1 MIKKFWLLVV
11 ISFIF
16 VFVSCSLINTGNNN
30 NTSEP
35 VSSSYPDSVVYKIK
49 LSNGTY
55 LCSSFNV
62 STTDAGISLALND
75 VYSMTSDGK
84 ITWIAK
90 ENVISA
96 VTIEKISK

>member
-1 MIKKFWLLVV
+1 MIKIICLLVA
-11 ISFIF
+11 ISCIF
-16 VFVSCSLINTGNNN
+16 VFGSCSLINTSSNT
-30 NTSEP
+30 TSEP

>member
-1 MIKKFWLLVV
+1 MKKILYSLVA

-16 VFVSCSLINTGNNN
+16 LLGSCSLINTSSTT
-30 NTSEP
+30 TSSQ
-35 VSSSYPDSVVYKIK
+35 VSTGYPASVVYKIS

-62 STTDAGISLALND
+62 SDTEAGISLQLND

-84 ITWIAK
+84 ITWIGQQK
-90 ENVISA
+90 VISA

>member
-1 MIKKFWLLVV
+1 MTKIICLLVT
-11 ISFIF
+11 ISCIF
-16 VFVSCSLINTGNNN
+16 VFGSCSLINTGSNT
-30 NTSEP
+30 TSEP
-35 VSSSYPDSVVYKIK
+35 VSSNYPDSVVYKIK